1 MCLTFYLLWLLLPCL
16 VVAVILILCHGH
28 GVSYRERFTLKYTV
42 CCFWPWMY
50 CLIVTVIYWLYFI
63 FLTISSSHIFDS
75 LIMSSIMSS
84 QDHELDIGVDYVC
97 VCQVCVCVWCV
108 CLHNV
113 CVSQTDSGFR
123 HWLTCRRNSSVLC
136 FVPAHCIIHWYH
148 NTTYYEGSLWDISYT
163 LIYILCRFICIHW
176 HIPVHTHCIQVHRPV
191 LTNAQTYAES
201 SLSMLVCWSIMQ

>member
-108 CLHNV
+108 CLLVCPVRVPACLSVCVHWGTSTCTLVAVRTEEV
-113 CVSQTDSGFR
+113 CVSLKGNGVCVLSR
-123 HWLTCRRNSSVLC
+123 SYHLTMSL
-136 FVPAHCIIHWYH
+136 
-148 NTTYYEGSLWDISYT
+148 NT
-163 LIYILCRFICIHW
+163 
-176 HIPVHTHCIQVHRPV
+176 HTHTHNNGCRCPLPYLIC
-191 LTNAQTYAES
+191 TQTSQILMWFSDILNEC
-201 SLSMLVCWSIMQ
+201 CWW

>member
-97 VCQVCVCVWCV
+97 VCQVCVCGVCACLSVLCV
-108 CLHNV
+108 CLPVCLCVFTGAPAPVRWLLYVQRKCVFPWKEMV
-113 CVSQTDSGFR
+113 CVCSHAPT
-123 HWLTCRRNSSVLC
+123 
-136 FVPAHCIIHWYH
+136 
-148 NTTYYEGSLWDISYT
+148 ISPC
-163 LIYILCRFICIHW
+163 L
-176 HIPVHTHCIQVHRPV
+176 
-191 LTNAQTYAES
+191 
-201 SLSMLVCWSIMQ
+201 